1 MKTAHDLVLAARAQI
16 EELSPQDAQRWQAAT
31 AARVLDVREPDEFA
45 AGHLPGAVNVP
56 RGMLEFRIGELQ
68 PDGDAAILL
77 YCKTSGRA
85 ALAALAMQEM
95 GYTRVRSI
103 AGGFDAWV
111 AAGKPVVQP
120 QLPQFG

>member
-1 MKTAHDLVLAARAQI
+1 MPDLQV
-16 EELSPQDAQRWQAAT
+16 
-31 AARVLDVREPDEFA
+31 V
-45 AGHLPGAVNVP
+45 
-56 RGMLEFRIGELQ
+56 
-68 PDGDAAILL
+68 L

-103 AGGFDAWV
+103 AGGFDAWA

>member
-16 EELSPQDAQRWQAAT
+16 QELSPQDAQRWQAVT
-31 AARVLDVREPDEFA
+31 AALVLDVREPDEFA

-68 PDGDAAILL
+68 PDGGAAILL

-85 ALAALAMQEM
+85 ALATQSLHSL
-95 GYTRVRSI
+95 GYTQLRSV
-103 AGGFDAWV
+103 AGGFDQWQADGLSV
-111 AAGKPVVQP
+111 EKPV
-120 QLPQFG
+120 LPSFE

>member
-16 EELSPQDAQRWQAAT
+16 EELSPQDAQRWQAVT
-31 AARVLDVREPDEFA
+31 AALVLDVREPDEFA

-68 PDGDAAILL
+68 PDGGAAILL

-85 ALAALAMQEM
+85 ALATQSLHSL
-95 GYTRVRSI
+95 GYTQLRSV
-103 AGGFDAWV
+103 AGGFDQWQADGLSV
-111 AAGKPVVQP
+111 EKP
-120 QLPQFG
+120 QLPSFE

>member
-45 AGHLPGAVNVP
+45 VGHLPGAVNVP

-85 ALAALAMQEM
+85 ALATQSLYSL
-95 GYTRVRSI
+95 GYTQLRSV
-103 AGGFDAWV
+103 AGGFDQWQADGLSV
-111 AAGKPVVQP
+111 EKPV
-120 QLPQFG
+120 LPSFE

>member
-45 AGHLPGAVNVP
+45 VGHLPGAVNVP

-85 ALAALAMQEM
+85 ALATQSLHSL
-95 GYTRVRSI
+95 GYTQLRSV
-103 AGGFDAWV
+103 AGGFDQWQADGLSV
-111 AAGKPVVQP
+111 EKPV
-120 QLPQFG
+120 LPSFE

>member
-85 ALAALAMQEM
+85 ALATQSLHSL
-95 GYTRVRSI
+95 G
-103 AGGFDAWV
+103 
-111 AAGKPVVQP
+111 
-120 QLPQFG
+120 

>member
-16 EELSPQDAQRWQAAT
+16 EELSPQDAQRWQAVT
-31 AARVLDVREPDEFA
+31 AALVLDVREPDEFA

-85 ALAALAMQEM
+85 ALATQSLHSL
-95 GYTRVRSI
+95 GYTQLRSV
-103 AGGFDAWV
+103 AGGFDQWQADGLSV
-111 AAGKPVVQP
+111 EKPV
-120 QLPQFG
+120 LPSFE